1 MIPGREENTSCLTKS
16 HQASFFLTNQVSGDP
31 QLEGRSHLTNSS
43 TKPRNL
49 KSEYFLRRKRRE
61 DIAQIRKKS
70 GLQIN
75 EDDFTGFQIP
85 VNGTQYELQ
94 VWSMMNLDYL
104 TFE

>member
-1 MIPGREENTSCLTKS
+1 MILGREGNTSCLTKS
-16 HQASFFLTNQVSGDP
+16 HQVSYFLTNQVSGDP
-31 QLEGRSHLTNSS
+31 QLGGRSHLTNSS

-49 KSEYFLRRKRRE
+49 KSEYFLRQKRRE
-61 DIAQIRKKS
+61 KSAQIRKKR
-70 GLQIN
+70 GLHIN

-85 VNGTQYELQ
+85 VKGKQHELQ